1 MIHLFKTP
9 KLMTIF
15 FFAFIFLGTLI
26 AVALPF
32 IKMPSEKWGSESYL
46 AVIALIQGCMTLWM
60 SYTGDLYIANI
71 CYVIVQTTF
80 EVVFI
85 FGA

>member
-1 MIHLFKTP
+1 
-9 KLMTIF
+9 
-15 FFAFIFLGTLI
+15 
-26 AVALPF
+26 
-32 IKMPSEKWGSESYL
+32 MPSERWGSESYL

-60 SYTGDLYIANI
+60 SYTGDLYVANI